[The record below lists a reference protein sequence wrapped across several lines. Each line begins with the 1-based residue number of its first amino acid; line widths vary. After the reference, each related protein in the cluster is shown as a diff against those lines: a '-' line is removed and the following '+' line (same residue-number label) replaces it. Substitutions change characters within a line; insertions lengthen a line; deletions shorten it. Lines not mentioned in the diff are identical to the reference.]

1 MQGKKN
7 AVTIAT
13 NMAGRGTDIKLGP
26 GVKELGGLAVIGT
39 EMLPKRVEL
48 QLAGRAGRQ
57 GDPGSSQFLISLED
71 SFISSNN
78 TARQKKYY
86 RKLMKRSQREKILPF
101 FQVREFDLVC

>member
-1 MQGKKN
+1 
-7 AVTIAT
+7 
-13 NMAGRGTDIKLGP
+13 MAGRGTDIKLGP

-39 EMLPKRVEL
+39 EMLSKRVEL

-78 TARQKKYY
+78 TARQKN
-86 RKLMKRSQREKILPF
+86 ITAN
-101 FQVREFDLVC
+101 